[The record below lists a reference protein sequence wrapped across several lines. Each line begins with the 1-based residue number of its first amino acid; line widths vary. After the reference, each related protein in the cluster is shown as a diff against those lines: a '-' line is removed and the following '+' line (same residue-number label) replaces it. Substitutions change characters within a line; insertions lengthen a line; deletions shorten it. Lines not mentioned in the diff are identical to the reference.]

1 MFLETP
7 TSLNVTGGTVAEFN
21 CTSRVAISLFWTV
34 NGSEVDEPII
44 QDQGI
49 IANLFFPVGGVKGT
63 RLTIPTMIAT
73 SNTIVVCGAFVLNE
87 NTITLENSSALLMLQ
102 GE

>member
-1 MFLETP
+1 MTP
-7 TSLNVTGGTVAEFN
+7 ASLNVTGGTVSEFN
-21 CTSRVAISLFWTV
+21 CTSRVALSLLWTV
-34 NGSEVDEPII
+34 NGSALDEPII
-44 QDQGI
+44 RDQGI
-49 IANLFFPVGGVKGT
+49 IANLFSPVVGVTGT

-87 NTITLENSSALLMLQ
+87 NTITLEKRSALLMLQ